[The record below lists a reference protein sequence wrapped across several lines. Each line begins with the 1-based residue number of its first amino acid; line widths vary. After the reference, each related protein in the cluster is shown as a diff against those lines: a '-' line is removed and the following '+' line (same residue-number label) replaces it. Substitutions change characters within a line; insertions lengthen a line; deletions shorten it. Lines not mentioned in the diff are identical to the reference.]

1 MLPSTKRIFLIF
13 GLLALVVLY
22 GLINPS
28 ESAIFPKCPIFKF
41 TGLQC
46 SGCGSQRAVHHL
58 LNFDIGAAIQSNAL
72 VVFFLPY
79 IVIGLLFD
87 RTTVWT
93 PRKLVV
99 RKTFYSTK
107 AILVILAVILAFTV
121 LRNVL

>member
-1 MLPSTKRIFLIF
+1 M
-13 GLLALVVLY
+13 
-22 GLINPS
+22 
-28 ESAIFPKCPIFKF
+28 AISNGWLSPIFKF

-58 LNFDIGAAIQSNAL
+58 LNFNFIAATQSNAL

-93 PRKLVV
+93 PQKLAV
-99 RKTFYSTK
+99 RKTFYSIK
-107 AILVILAVILAFTV
+107 AILLILAVILVFTV